1 MIQQIVNKAPMS
13 TMVLFTIVLGN
24 GLGQFICG
32 LSYVTRDFYKFIQ
45 PPQSGVPKNAKHF
58 LEKKF

>member
-24 GLGQFICG
+24 GLGQFIT
-32 LSYVTRDFYKFIQ
+32 YVTRDFYKFIQ
-45 PPQSGVPKNAKHF
+45 
-58 LEKKF
+58 KKY